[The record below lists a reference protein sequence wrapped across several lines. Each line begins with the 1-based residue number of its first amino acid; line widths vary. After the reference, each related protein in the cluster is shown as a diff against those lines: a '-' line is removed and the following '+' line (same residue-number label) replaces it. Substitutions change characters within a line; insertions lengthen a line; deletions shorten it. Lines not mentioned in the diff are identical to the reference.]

1 MKTKFTTISL
11 LILINFVFSQEK
23 KNLFP
28 EKLSFFD
35 PLTLSKDE
43 DSLRLRINAV
53 FSECGEWGGHKES
66 LIIYSNEKR
75 EIYADYKKFSF
86 SCDSIAFYN
95 KTTIPKQLLHKKT
108 KLNTRKE
115 NEITKY
121 IISLTK
127 AKMTKKEMP
136 MHSGNI
142 FSVELDED
150 FKIKILDNN
159 PENERNF
166 NSLIVE
172 ILKSN

>member
-1 MKTKFTTISL
+1 MKTRFITIFL

-23 KNLFP
+23 QNKFS
-28 EKLSFFD
+28 EKLKFFD
-35 PLTLSKDE
+35 PLTLSRDE

-86 SCDSIAFYN
+86 SCDSLDYYYKN
-95 KTTIPKQLLHKKT
+95 KAIIKPVFNKKI
-108 KLNTRKE
+108 KLNTKKE
-115 NEITKY
+115 DEITKY

-127 AKMTKKEMP
+127 AKMTKKEVP
-136 MHSGNI
+136 MHSGNM

-159 PENERNF
+159 PENESNF
-166 NSLIVE
+166 NTLIVE
-172 ILKSN
+172 ILK